1 MLQVLVDADNVDPT
15 RVALVLAAL
24 PAYASVVAA
33 GRRSALAAVS
43 WPEGTTLLPASGW
56 QRADL
61 ALAAAY
67 TPSDEPLLL
76 MSGDSDFAL
85 LAGRHS
91 GPVLVVSEAP
101 SHRLRAVVPVHDPAV
116 DDPGDLRRWIEA
128 VTGG

>member
-1 MLQVLVDADNVDPT
+1 MIQVLVDADNVDAI
-15 RVALVLAAL
+15 RVARVLAAL
-24 PAYASVVAA
+24 PPGVRLVAA
-33 GRRSALAAVS
+33 GHPEALGAVDWPPSA
-43 WPEGTTLLPASGW
+43 ELLEERGW

-67 TPSDEPLLL
+67 LPSDDPLLL
-76 MSGDSDFAL
+76 VTGDSDFAL
-85 LAGRHS
+85 LAARHG

-128 VTGG
+128 VS

>member
-1 MLQVLVDADNVDPT
+1 MQVLVDADNVDPT
-15 RVALVLAAL
+15 RVTLLLAAL
-24 PAYASVVAA
+24 PEDVTVVAA
-33 GRRSALAAVS
+33 GRRSALEAVV
-43 WPEGTTLLPASGW
+43 WPADARLLPASGW

-67 TPSDEPLLL
+67 VPSDDPLLL
-76 MSGDSDFAL
+76 VSGDSDFAL
-85 LAGRHS
+85 LAGRHP

-116 DDPGDLRRWIEA
+116 DDPGDLRRWVDA